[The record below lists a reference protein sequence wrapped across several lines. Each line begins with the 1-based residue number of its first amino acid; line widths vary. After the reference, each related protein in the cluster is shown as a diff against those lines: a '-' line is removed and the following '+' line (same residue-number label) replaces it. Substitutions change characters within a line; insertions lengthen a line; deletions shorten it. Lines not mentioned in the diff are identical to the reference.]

1 MDFEFI
7 ATRWIANK
15 KYVNFQHYH
24 LSCLMVSLQI
34 LQWCL
39 FSGKYVDRRGL
50 LMAIVEMLE
59 RWRPLLEQDLGVK
72 MEAFVQQLQS
82 QTLRSVRITWSN
94 DVQSSSML
102 ESAVLHGRQGCLDAA
117 PQTFESPTVSAP
129 DVCLNALFFEGMSI
143 RLNFKCFQIDIKT
156 KGSCLLQI
164 VWHIS
169 AYKINYLH

>member
-7 ATRWIANK
+7 PTRWIANK
-15 KYVNFQHYH
+15 KYVNFQHYQ

-39 FSGKYVDRRGL
+39 FSGKYVNRRGL

-82 QTLRSVRITWSN
+82 QTLRSARITWSN
-94 DVQSSSML
+94 GVQSSSML
-102 ESAVLHGRQGCLDAA
+102 ESAVLHGRQVVWMQLLRLLRAHCFCARCL
-117 PQTFESPTVSAP
+117 FECP
-129 DVCLNALFFEGMSI
+129 FFEGMSI

-164 VWHIS
+164 V
-169 AYKINYLH
+169 